1 LTSGASEATQRLFFA
16 LWPDAAARA
25 ALAAAVTEPVRLSGG
40 RAVAEPNLHVTL
52 AFLGS
57 VAQPRVRELRQIA
70 SAVAA
75 VCSDEQPLTLRFDAL
90 AHWPRP
96 QLLCLTAHTA
106 PARLRALALALR
118 DAAAAAGF
126 TPDLKPFHAH
136 VTVAR
141 KVVTCPSLS
150 ILAPLEWRFDGF
162 ALIDSRTE
170 ERGPVYSV
178 VESWPLVKAAKAGE

>member
-40 RAVAEPNLHVTL
+40 RAVAESNLHVTL

-75 VCSDEQPLTLRFDAL
+75 ACGGGQPLTLRFDAL

-96 QLLCLTAHTA
+96 QVLCLTAHTA
-106 PARLRALALALR
+106 SPRLHALAMALR

-141 KVVTCPSLS
+141 KVVTYPSLS
-150 ILAPLEWRFDGF
+150 ILAPLEWRFDSF